1 MNEVIFPLL
10 GIMVAGLLSGFTI
23 WFLGVFYSAAQ
34 KAFSE

>member
-23 WFLGVFYSAAQ
+23 WFLGGCRSAEQ
-34 KAFSE
+34 KTFSE